1 MTWKS
6 KLLALLFLSVLPTE
20 SRADE
25 WERMEGAE
33 KLEAFV
39 SGATA
44 EITLKPGVVARGEYY
59 PDGTAKIEAWDEV
72 FPRTWQVR
80 GDDRVCYSS
89 EMETNCFFLEQNRS
103 NPEKFRSRS
112 VETGEITEFR
122 LTEPTGTYTRDST
135 PDDEGGLGSPTA
147 AEIAAELSNPNS
159 AMGTMG
165 VNFDFIYFDGDLP
178 KSDDQSAYRM
188 TFQPGLPYPL
198 SDSMNLFVRPA
209 IPLIFKQDIPS
220 AGGGFNSEGVDLGDI
235 GMDIAVGKTLSN
247 GIMVLGG
254 VVTTL
259 PSATDNAL
267 GREQWLL
274 GPEAVVAMVRPWGV
288 LGLLVSH
295 QWDVVGTNDF
305 NTSITGGQYFYT
317 YNLGGGWQIN
327 GSPTFSHDHK
337 AKNKNAWTFPIATGV
352 SKTTIIGGRPWKFG
366 LQYWNYVVSPDDFG
380 PKHQIRISI
389 SPVVKLPW

>member
-1 MTWKS
+1 MAS
-6 KLLALLFLSVLPTE
+6 H
-20 SRADE
+20 ADE
-25 WERMEGAE
+25 WQKIEGAE
-33 KLEAFV
+33 ELKAFV

-44 EITLKPGVVARGEYY
+44 EITLKPGVIAKGEYY

-72 FPRTWQVR
+72 FTRTWQIR
-80 GDDRVCYSS
+80 GDDQVCYSS
-89 EMETNCFFLEQNRS
+89 VTETNCFYLEQNRS
-103 NPEKFRSRS
+103 SADEFRARS
-112 VETGEITEFR
+112 VQTQEVTEFR
-122 LTEPTGTYTRDST
+122 MVESAGTYNRDST

-147 AEIAAELSNPNS
+147 AEIAAELSDPNS

-165 VNFDFIYFDGDLP
+165 VNFDFIFFDGDLP
-178 KSDDQSAYRM
+178 DSDDQAAQRM

-209 IPLIFKQDIPS
+209 IPLVFKQDVPR
-220 AGGGFNSEGVDLGDI
+220 AGGGFKSKGFNLGDI
-235 GMDIAVGKTLSN
+235 GFDVAVGKTFSN
-247 GIMVLGG
+247 GIMMLGG

-259 PSATDNAL
+259 PTATTSAL

-288 LGLLVSH
+288 LGILITH

-317 YNLGGGWQIN
+317 YNLGGGWQLS
-327 GSPTFSHDHK
+327 GSPTFSYDHN
-337 AKNKNAWTFPIATGV
+337 AKSDDAWTFPVAAGV

-366 LQYWNYVVSPDDFG
+366 LQYWNYVVSPDVFG
-380 PKHQIRISI
+380 PEHQLRISI